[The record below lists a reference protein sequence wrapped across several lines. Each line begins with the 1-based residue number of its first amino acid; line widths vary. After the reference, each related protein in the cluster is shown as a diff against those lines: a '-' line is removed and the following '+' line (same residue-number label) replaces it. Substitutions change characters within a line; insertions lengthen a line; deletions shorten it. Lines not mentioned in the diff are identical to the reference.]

1 MTNTATEELVGM
13 LNILKESAISDKLN
27 TKIDGITKQSFD
39 YVIDETIN
47 TLKAL
52 TEENKDLKV
61 RAYGHVVG
69 QGKNGII
76 RGDEND

>member
-1 MTNTATEELVGM
+1 MTNTEEMVTM
-13 LNILKESAISDKLN
+13 LKMLKERAVGDKLN
-27 TKIDGITKQSFD
+27 TKIDGIMKKSFD
-39 YVIDETIN
+39 FVIDETIN